1 MCADEAVVQFPSST
15 LSLSHPMAGLWVLL
29 CSSQLFRP
37 LSHPHM
43 QGTNHYTCVF
53 LICRYTD
60 GGFHSYKKLYLCF
73 IGLCFGCIGGSDDKD
88 VGKVRERFQGVGMS
102 DGSSSTAGSCCSP
115 SCSQFLSIVF
125 GSRSCLEARE
135 DGCELC

>member
-1 MCADEAVVQFPSST
+1 MCTDEAVVQFPSST

-43 QGTNHYTCVF
+43 QDTNYYTCVF

-73 IGLCFGCIGGSDDKD
+73 IGLCFRCVGGGDDKGALPGCQNVRTVPPALQVCFAAHLVLNSCRLSLE
-88 VGKVRERFQGVGMS
+88 VGLV
-102 DGSSSTAGSCCSP
+102 
-115 SCSQFLSIVF
+115 
-125 GSRSCLEARE
+125 
-135 DGCELC
+135 